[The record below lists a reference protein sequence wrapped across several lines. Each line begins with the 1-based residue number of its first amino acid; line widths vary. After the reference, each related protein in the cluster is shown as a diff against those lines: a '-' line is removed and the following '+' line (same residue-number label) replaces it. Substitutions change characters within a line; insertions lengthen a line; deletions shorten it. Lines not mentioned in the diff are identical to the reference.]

1 MARVPGPCCT
11 SRSDPPAGG
20 TRFQNAET
28 HQLVSEFRPTTIHNR
43 KSCYRGDPEKNSADP
58 IIFYHL
64 LKTAYAAQKEE
75 EEHRKKVTTEVWCVG
90 TLRGWSG
97 ANEEETVSGI
107 VAK

>member
-1 MARVPGPCCT
+1 MKLTQYWVRCLRL
-11 SRSDPPAGG
+11 RS
-20 TRFQNAET
+20 
-28 HQLVSEFRPTTIHNR
+28 
-43 KSCYRGDPEKNSADP
+43 YRGDPEKNSADP